1 MTSGQVDLAKLNL
14 AQPEPDMKFVTN
26 GTCEKFLGSGKFFK
40 NKLKND
46 RFYENCRIQA
56 EFLVFVVTLYLR
68 KKLLKFS
75 TFCQKCRNL
84 GSFWEKVKILR
95 ISQFFMSDLSG
106 SRRPTPLLR

>member
-68 KKLLKFS
+68 KKLLK
-75 TFCQKCRNL
+75 
-84 GSFWEKVKILR
+84 ILN
-95 ISQFFMSDLSG
+95 ILPKMSQFRQFLG
-106 SRRPTPLLR
+106 KK